1 MLCVGAGD
9 SSGFLHTRSLKTKIP
24 LNSFKFLCLSKVQTP
39 LILTYRIVRGVKMA
53 PSAPSPATP
62 CNGRVPSQPL
72 FPLPRA
78 ASKPLVPVDD
88 MGLMLMDSPDLWQS
102 EAFLE
107 DLQAET
113 RAGYLQGGGTCLSLK
128 LSIYMKFQ
136 SSMLDT
142 H

>member
-1 MLCVGAGD
+1 
-9 SSGFLHTRSLKTKIP
+9 
-24 LNSFKFLCLSKVQTP
+24 
-39 LILTYRIVRGVKMA
+39 MA

-72 FPLPRA
+72 FPVPRA

-107 DLQAET
+107 DLQAEP